1 MSGRHYFAA
10 PGELNKRQRI
20 LLAVV
25 AGRAS
30 LDSISQAAEI
40 PVPTVHEH
48 VRMMDQLGWVDLTKA
63 GDGTTVVVE
72 PTDEGERVASDLQQR
87 KLEAATKADVR
98 G

>member
-10 PGELNKRQRI
+10 PGGLNKRQQI

-30 LDSISQAAEI
+30 LESISEAAEI

-48 VRMMDQLGWVDLTKA
+48 VRMMDQLCWVNVTKA

-72 PTDEGERVASDLQQR
+72 PTDEGERVASSLQQR
-87 KLEAATKADVR
+87 NLDALNRSAAR
-98 G
+98 E